1 MRTRVSGSATI
12 ARLTD
17 RADPAHQAFLLLRTV
32 FTVAPIAFGLD
43 KFVNLLTEWPAY
55 LAPFVDRLIPGTA
68 QQAMYAVGVI
78 EIVAG
83 LLVAVR
89 PKYGA
94 VVVAAWLAGI
104 IVNLLIL
111 GDFYDVA
118 LRDFGLL
125 VGALALW
132 RLASHRSADPAKP
145 RIGAQGPSTG
155 ATHDPIQPG

>member
-1 MRTRVSGSATI
+1 MTTSAPGTSTT
-12 ARLTD
+12 ARLTG
-17 RADPAHQAFLLLRTV
+17 RGADPAHQAFLLLRTV

-43 KFVNLLTEWPAY
+43 KFFNLLTEWPGY
-55 LAPFVDRLIPGTA
+55 LAPFADRFVPGTA

-83 LLVAVR
+83 LLVAAR

-132 RLASHRSADPAKP
+132 RLASRRWAGTAAARS
-145 RIGAQGPSTG
+145 
-155 ATHDPIQPG
+155 